1 MVNDRVHGRGYET
14 HIRRMVIAEGCRHA
28 NQDRVD
34 SRDLG
39 EIGGGA
45 KALILGGLDLLW
57 IDAMNVRF
65 AGVEPVHL
73 GRIDVKARDRES
85 LLAEEQNQGEP
96 HVTKADNPYPQF
108 ALLNQRQP
116 TRQTLLVDQT
126 ISPAYLL

>member
-1 MVNDRVHGRGYET
+1 MVNDRVHGCGYET
-14 HIRRMVIAEGCRHA
+14 HIRRMVIAERRGHA
-28 NQDRVD
+28 NQNRVD
-34 SRDLG
+34 CCDLG

-45 KALILGGLDLLW
+45 KTLALGRLDLLRV
-57 IDAMNVRF
+57 DAMNVGF
-65 AGVEPVHL
+65 AGVEPVYL
-73 GRIDVKARDRES
+73 GLIDVKARDRES

-96 HVTKADNPYPQF
+96 HVAKADNPYPQF

>member
-1 MVNDRVHGRGYET
+1 MCCVLYT
-14 HIRRMVIAEGCRHA
+14 KSLLIAEGCRHA
-28 NQDRVD
+28 NEDRID

-45 KALILGGLDLLW
+45 KALILGGLDLLR
-57 IDAMNVRF
+57 IDAMNVVF
-65 AGVEPVHL
+65 AGVEPIYL
-73 GRIDVKARDRES
+73 GCIDVKARDRES

-96 HVTKADNPYPQF
+96 HVAKADNPYPQF

>member
-1 MVNDRVHGRGYET
+1 MSDDRVHGRGYET
-14 HIRRMVIAEGCRHA
+14 HIRSMVIAEGRGHA
-28 NQDRVD
+28 NQNRVD

-39 EIGGGA
+39 EIRGGA
-45 KALILGGLDLLW
+45 KAHGLGSLNLLW
-57 IDAMNVRF
+57 VDAMNVGF

-73 GRIDVKARDRES
+73 GCIDVKARDRES

-108 ALLNQRQP
+108 ALFNQRQP